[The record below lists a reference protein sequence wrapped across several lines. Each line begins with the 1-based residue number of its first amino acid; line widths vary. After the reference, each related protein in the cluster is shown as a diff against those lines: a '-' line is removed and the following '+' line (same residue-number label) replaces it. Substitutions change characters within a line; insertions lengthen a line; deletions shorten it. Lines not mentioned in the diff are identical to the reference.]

1 MHFSLS
7 SQNRDMLGCEYG
19 VHGLV
24 AQAEGRGTKHQ
35 QPLLLQ
41 GGHCSLPAMKW
52 VGLWLR
58 INWSLSGGWFQF
70 WVTSCWVQSPNL
82 LSPSDLF
89 LPRYSTNRQIF
100 GILRFR
106 INSNVFTFYR
116 HLKMLITTFC
126 DWECYL
132 LFFFLTFLA
141 YRLGNFKS
149 PCERGQGSP
158 GGVGLHGLPMC
169 SMPCELLGSG
179 GVMHCQAGFAA
190 TPKVCR
196 QPFPLTSANV
206 WGMAALG
213 DSWLM
218 IRFEEKMLLTLHR
231 ENCLKKSWN
240 WSTSTVLSESFIR
253 KTSFPPRIAI
263 LKNHFNQELHDLLS
277 IRKHYFGLKCL
288 SISIYFFFFF

>member
-1 MHFSLS
+1 MI
-7 SQNRDMLGCEYG
+7 G
-19 VHGLV
+19 
-24 AQAEGRGTKHQ
+24 
-35 QPLLLQ
+35 
-41 GGHCSLPAMKW
+41 
-52 VGLWLR
+52 
-58 INWSLSGGWFQF
+58 
-70 WVTSCWVQSPNL
+70 
-82 LSPSDLF
+82 
-89 LPRYSTNRQIF
+89 
-100 GILRFR
+100 
-106 INSNVFTFYR
+106 NVIY
-116 HLKMLITTFC
+116 
-126 DWECYL
+126 
-132 LFFFLTFLA
+132 FFLTFLA

-179 GVMHCQAGFAA
+179 GVMHCRAGFAA

-213 DSWLM
+213 DSEHAWLM

-231 ENCLKKSWN
+231 ENCLKKLWN

-263 LKNHFNQELHDLLS
+263 LKNHFNQELVDLLS

-288 SISIYFFFFF
+288 SISI

>member
-1 MHFSLS
+1 MCGSEGGSRSVKNTSCVLKISCNSEFPDVWNRYPFKSGLLRLMHCSLS

-24 AQAEGRGTKHQ
+24 AQAEGRGRKHQ

-70 WVTSCWVQSPNL
+70 WVTSCWAQSPNL

-132 LFFFLTFLA
+132 LFFFF
-141 YRLGNFKS
+141 
-149 PCERGQGSP
+149 
-158 GGVGLHGLPMC
+158 
-169 SMPCELLGSG
+169 
-179 GVMHCQAGFAA
+179 
-190 TPKVCR
+190 
-196 QPFPLTSANV
+196 
-206 WGMAALG
+206 
-213 DSWLM
+213 
-218 IRFEEKMLLTLHR
+218 
-231 ENCLKKSWN
+231 
-240 WSTSTVLSESFIR
+240 
-253 KTSFPPRIAI
+253 
-263 LKNHFNQELHDLLS
+263 
-277 IRKHYFGLKCL
+277 
-288 SISIYFFFFF
+288 